1 MPEEKLD
8 SAVNRPVEPSTIFPD
23 SIESTVRASSST
35 TRNPATGQ
43 SSGTQQKESSGTPTP
58 LYIGI
63 DLGTSR
69 SSVCASNGRRATL
82 PTVVGWPKDPIARGF
97 LKKDIVF
104 GEEAIANRLSIE
116 TVRPVEDGV
125 IKVNSNQKPGVGR
138 LESPN
143 SKVKEAASEFI
154 KHLVGLC
161 EPLPN
166 QQIFAAIG
174 TPGQISPAHKDALL
188 EAAKE
193 SIHQVHLTT
202 EPFAV
207 AFSLSGLHH
216 VLVVDIGAGT
226 TDLCRVHG
234 SLPDSEDYLTLEQAG
249 DFIDFCLYELLE
261 KNHKGA
267 QFSRQQ
273 VTEMKE
279 QFSST
284 APGEPIDVTL
294 PVNGVPTKHNI
305 TSDMKQACS
314 SIIEPIAAAIRKL
327 VGSYDPEF
335 QSDLKSQIWLSGGGS
350 LINGLPKAIEH
361 AIAPLG
367 AGTSVRRVPDPVF
380 AGADGALKL
389 VQTMPADYRKV
400 LS

>member
-8 SAVNRPVEPSTIFPD
+8 SAVIRPEESSTIFPD
-23 SIESTVRASSST
+23 SIDPTIRATSSNA
-35 TRNPATGQ
+35 RNPIPSKNTGMV
-43 SSGTQQKESSGTPTP
+43 QKESFGTPIP
-58 LYIGI
+58 LYVGI

-69 SSVCASNGRRATL
+69 SSVCASNGRRASL

-116 TVRPVEDGV
+116 TVRPVEVGV
-125 IKVNSNQKPGVGR
+125 IKVSASQKPGIGR
-138 LESPN
+138 LDKPD
-143 SKVKEAASEFI
+143 SKVREAASEFI
-154 KHLVGLC
+154 KHLIELC

-166 QQIFAAIG
+166 QQVFAAIG
-174 TPGQISPAHKDALL
+174 TPGQIDLAHKEALL

-193 SIHQVHLTT
+193 SVHQIHLTT

-207 AFSLSGLHH
+207 AYSLSSLHH

-273 VTEMKE
+273 VTQIKE
-279 QFSST
+279 QFSSV
-284 APGEPIDVTL
+284 APGEPIEVIL

-314 SIIEPIAAAIRKL
+314 SIIEPIATAIRKL

-335 QSDLKSQIWLSGGGS
+335 QSKLKSQIWLSGGGS
-350 LINGLPKAIEH
+350 LINGLPKALEH
-361 AIAPLG
+361 AIGPLG

>member
-8 SAVNRPVEPSTIFPD
+8 SAVIRPEEPSTTNPE
-23 SIESTVRASSST
+23 SIESTVRAASST
-35 TRNPATGQ
+35 ARNPATGQ
-43 SSGTQQKESSGTPTP
+43 STGMHQSDSSGTPVP
-58 LYIGI
+58 LYVGI

-82 PTVVGWPKDPIARGF
+82 PTVVGWPIDPIARGF

-125 IKVNSNQKPGVGR
+125 IKVKATQKPGGR
-138 LESPN
+138 MEADDRT
-143 SKVKEAASEFI
+143 KEAASEFI
-154 KHLVGLC
+154 SHLIDLC
-161 EPLPN
+161 EPLPD
-166 QQIFAAIG
+166 QQILAAIG
-174 TPGQISPAHKDALL
+174 TPGQVSPSHKDALL
-188 EAAKE
+188 EAARE
-193 SIHQVHLTT
+193 SIHQVHITT

-234 SLPDSEDYLTLEQAG
+234 SLPDSDDYLTLEQAG
-249 DFIDFCLYELLE
+249 DFIDFCLYELME
-261 KNHKGA
+261 KNNKGA

-279 QFSST
+279 QFSGV
-284 APGEPIDVTL
+284 APGEPIEVIL
-294 PVNGVPTKHNI
+294 PVNGVPTKHDI
-305 TSDMKQACS
+305 TNDMKQSCS
-314 SIIEPIAAAIRKL
+314 SIIEPIASAIRKL

-335 QSDLKSQIWLSGGGS
+335 QSELKTQIWLSGGGS
-350 LINGLPKAIEH
+350 LINGLPKAIEN